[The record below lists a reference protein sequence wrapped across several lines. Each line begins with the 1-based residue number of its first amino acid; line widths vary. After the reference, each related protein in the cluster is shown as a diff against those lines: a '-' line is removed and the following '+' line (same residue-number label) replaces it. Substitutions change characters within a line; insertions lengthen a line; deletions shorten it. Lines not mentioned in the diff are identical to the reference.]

1 MLTDFTTY
9 AEVRAVLGVAEDE
22 LEDVTLSMPLYEK
35 LLGLDLEDV
44 GTGLTAQYFV
54 VKAIAAGSRTSAQVL
69 FFDLAQLFSAYA
81 VAKHLLVSLPYFS
94 EFRIKDGRAEMQRQQ
109 DPFELTEEGVIA
121 GFNDLR
127 LRLSAA
133 YTGLVGGNTLTRT
146 VRTLT
151 LSTGLAVDPVTNA

>member
-9 AEVRAVLGVAEDE
+9 DEVRAVLGVAEDE
-22 LEDVTLSMPLYEK
+22 LEDVTLSMPLYER

-44 GTGLTAQYFV
+44 GAGITTEYLS
-54 VKAIAAGSRTSAQVL
+54 VKAIAEGSRTTAQQN
-69 FFDLAQLFSAYA
+69 FFRLAQLFSSYA

-109 DPFELTEEGVIA
+109 DPFELTADGVIG

-133 YTGLVGGNTLTRT
+133 FTALAGGTTLVRT
-146 VRTLT
+146 VRLIAT
-151 LSTGLAVDPVTNA
+151 STGLAVDPVTNA